1 MIYWYTFFEV
11 LLNFLVLVLGS
22 VVAGAVSSVFAIYL
36 SKKMRFMSKDKGVTE
51 TGFLFIIGFITYIFT
66 ELLGFS
72 GSISLLL
79 YGILLNHYNFYNM
92 SEESHRSSINTFTI
106 LSNMSEGLLFLIMGI
121 MVCQGQW

>member
-11 LLNFLVLVLGS
+11 LLNFIVLVLGS

>member
-1 MIYWYTFFEV
+1 M
-11 LLNFLVLVLGS
+11 
-22 VVAGAVSSVFAIYL
+22 
-36 SKKMRFMSKDKGVTE
+36 
-51 TGFLFIIGFITYIFT
+51 FIIGFITYIFT

-92 SEESHRSSINTFTI
+92 SEESHRSSISTFTI